1 MLTALF
7 SVFIYFYY
15 LLFASLFLS
24 AVVTDAKKPDHPSAS
39 PTMSHPQR
47 QMPPPPSPPQHYPS
61 RSQSTNPPALSNPV
75 YHTQQQQQQLGNP
88 VHRPGSSMSISAML
102 GSDTDRPSREVG
114 STSLFSRPPAASSS
128 SPSPFGSAPPATTTP
143 GGMSPPT
150 GPARPSSL
158 DYPLFRRSQTPE
170 KSLSRNQHP
179 PPRPYRS
186 SSGGVS
192 HASLTGPLS
201 SSSRAPPPPG
211 SSAQFPEKPS
221 PPISSADTAYN
232 ESRRLS
238 LNGSGSIPRPSSQ
251 PLQVEQPRPSGYSP
265 LSRTAPAPAPAPEDS
280 APFGAAQHRPSY
292 LEHGRYS
299 YADRQLEEQREKERM
314 ESRYPYGERRH
325 PSAGAWDLSRS
336 QPPSPE
342 SKRFPASESGQGFGF
357 GAIQSYTK
365 SLGSQPGG
373 SRPPSL
379 ESAAQQSR
387 LEQATFPP
395 SGEQGP
401 YLPKH
406 QAEPPRLTG
415 SGPSTTGPALYSDD
429 KRKGSDELMQ
439 HRSLLGVGANE
450 KRGGRLSP
458 LPQAVQGA
466 LGPGGESTIKNDLGR
481 VFSGIGSGVGGVTA
495 PTAGSGHST
504 PLAVSPFKRD
514 SGISR
519 SANGD
524 STDETRN
531 ITRPGSTMGKR
542 DRRSQDD
549 LQFMENDIDQ
559 RTGMSRGR
567 RVRPHHH
574 HHHQY
579 VLPPLDL
586 ILCRNN

>member
-1 MLTALF
+1 
-7 SVFIYFYY
+7 
-15 LLFASLFLS
+15 
-24 AVVTDAKKPDHPSAS
+24 
-39 PTMSHPQR
+39 MSHPHR
-47 QMPPPPSPPQHYPS
+47 QMPPPPSPPQHYPA
-61 RSQSTNPPALSNPV
+61 RSQSTNPPALSHPV
-75 YHTQQQQQQLGNP
+75 YHQQQPQQQRQSGIP
-88 VHRPGSSMSISAML
+88 AHRPGSSMSISAML
-102 GSDTDRPSREVG
+102 GSDTDRPSRDVG
-114 STSLFSRPPAASSS
+114 PASLFSRPPAASSS
-128 SPSPFGSAPPATTTP
+128 SPSPFGSAPPPATATP
-143 GGMSPPT
+143 SGMSPPT

-192 HASLTGPLS
+192 HASLTGPLT
-201 SSSRAPPPPG
+201 SRAPPSA
-211 SSAQFPEKPS
+211 SSSSQFPEKPS
-221 PPISSADTAYN
+221 PPISSAKTAYN
-232 ESRRLS
+232 EPRRLS
-238 LNGSGSIPRPSSQ
+238 LNGSIPRPSSQ
-251 PLQVEQPRPSGYSP
+251 PVQIEQPRPSGYSP
-265 LSRTAPAPAPAPEDS
+265 LSRPAPEET

-299 YADRQLEEQREKERM
+299 YADRHLEDQREKEGM

-325 PSAGAWDLSRS
+325 PSAGTWDLSRS

-342 SKRFPASESGQGFGF
+342 SKRFPAAESGPGFGF

-379 ESAAQQSR
+379 ESAQQSR
-387 LEQATFPP
+387 PEQSTFPP
-395 SGEQGP
+395 SGEQGS
-401 YLPKH
+401 YLSK
-406 QAEPPRLTG
+406 QQTEPPRVVG
-415 SGPSTTGPALYSDD
+415 SAPSTTGPALYSDD
-429 KRKGSDELMQ
+429 KRKGSDELMH
-439 HRSLLGVGANE
+439 HRNLLGVGQE

-504 PLAVSPFKRD
+504 PLAISPFKRD
-514 SGISR
+514 SGVPR

-524 STDETRN
+524 STDEARN
-531 ITRPGSTMGKR
+531 ITRPGSTMDKR
-542 DRRSQDD
+542 SRKSQDD
-549 LQFMENDIDQ
+549 LQYLDNDIDQ

-567 RVRPHHH
+567 RVRPHHR

-579 VLPPLDL
+579 VF
-586 ILCRNN
+586 